1 MPGNLGSNLNS
12 FPVNNLSRPL
22 PSGQG
27 MSLSN
32 SRTPLNR
39 LGKDRTKSALDQIDI
54 SKIGK
59 GYQMTEGS
67 YNSNLGFKRGTGLK
81 GQLMSAKIAG
91 RKTTTKNLSSQNV
104 EQMHD
109 LLGKAISRSAVSSS
123 TYISR
128 RDRVEIMKKSR
139 ELAKTPD
146 SKFTFEDRKDLMKIV
161 DNMRKQY
168 RDSLTNSD
176 EQN

>member
-1 MPGNLGSNLNS
+1 MPGNLGPNLNS
-12 FPVNNLSRPL
+12 FPVNNLSRPV

-27 MSLSN
+27 ASFSN
-32 SRTPLNR
+32 SRAPLNR
-39 LGKDRTKSALDQIDI
+39 LGKDRTKGALENIDI

-67 YNSNLGFKRGTGLK
+67 YGASIGFKRGTGLK
-81 GQLMSAKIAG
+81 GQLSSARMAG
-91 RKTTTKNLSSQNV
+91 RRGVTKNLSSQNI

-139 ELAKTPD
+139 ELAKASD

-168 RDSLTNSD
+168 RDSLKGD
-176 EQN
+176 QQD